1 LFFEVVFLYSQS
13 SKPIVF
19 SVERN
24 SNSLVSRIYRRT
36 DAALKAK
43 RDQEMKD
50 EDETTSNEENIA
62 GEDDH
67 QL

>member
-1 LFFEVVFLYSQS
+1 M
-13 SKPIVF
+13 
-19 SVERN
+19 
-24 SNSLVSRIYRRT
+24 
-36 DAALKAK
+36 AK

>member
-1 LFFEVVFLYSQS
+1 MGF
-13 SKPIVF
+13 
-19 SVERN
+19 VEDG
-24 SNSLVSRIYRRT
+24 T
-36 DAALKAK
+36 DAAHKPK

-62 GEDDH
+62 GEDRH

>member
-1 LFFEVVFLYSQS
+1 VGFIEDG
-13 SKPIVF
+13 
-19 SVERN
+19 
-24 SNSLVSRIYRRT
+24 T

-62 GEDDH
+62 REDDY
-67 QL
+67 